1 MGHLTDTTINKSLNV
16 ILRRVISDDAYSRS
30 LVFNWNIK
38 LETCEF
44 LRLIVKFAFAPSAL
58 TFCSIML
65 KGYTIEPR
73 SRPFLQA
80 RRPPPQ
86 AKLLYHVYF
95 FFKCP

>member
-44 LRLIVKFAFAPSAL
+44 
-58 TFCSIML
+58 
-65 KGYTIEPR
+65 
-73 SRPFLQA
+73 
-80 RRPPPQ
+80 
-86 AKLLYHVYF
+86 
-95 FFKCP
+95 